1 MLGALLPA
9 CAAAQRPTTAPK
21 FTWYQTES
29 TLVLDVQCASPA
41 TLQQA
46 EGSLFSL
53 ACTTAKDDSALLEFE
68 LREPIV
74 QPSTCKPTGRKLH
87 CILTKHHDH
96 AYDRLSA
103 SVEAL
108 KGIAKVDYDH
118 WQELERWEPSTTQYS
133 VAHVKLLDSPAALEA
148 ARQQHEVVVLDVF
161 YPWCTSCE
169 SKRAAF
175 NFAAAAATLAAPTKA
190 FFGAVD
196 ALEQRELRSQLNASC
211 GWECTHLV
219 MRRGEPPATVQARG
233 DQEAE
238 ALLKELGAYMRPAL
252 PALETAE
259 QLAVFRAANP
269 VSVVGHLQAAETA
282 EYAQLEAAA
291 RALRV
296 RFSMGVLLGS
306 PLGDEQL
313 AAQGVHLLREAG
325 DGGRARLP
333 LAKMAGAN
341 LTQWIS
347 VHALDT
353 LVDYSWERRDLVER
367 LGLPCVSVFVDDEAS
382 GTDATPAPSYLADA
396 ARAVLSEVAAELRG
410 RVVFLILKR
419 STSSYMMEDYG
430 FGSTQPLPAVG
441 ISDSFD
447 YDAPKFGYQGELLAA
462 PLRAYVTDY
471 LADRLKPTIKSA
483 PPPDEDWQLGTPQT
497 VVGSTLE
504 AEVVASEMD
513 VLLCLHAPYSFEKL
527 NVTLHRLA
535 MVVAPATMAKVAT
548 MDTMSNFFDPAT
560 FGGTVEKYH
569 AEPVLMVW
577 SGKGEERS
585 MRKFKGKANLKTLL
599 PFLKKHSTSL
609 REHWPAVKRVL
620 DADNA
625 KLSAEKAAVAARVTQ
640 FKVTAE
646 AATPT
651 DVCCNGDGGVVKR
664 IITEGRGEVPPK
676 GSLIHAQCA
685 ATMPPP
691 LSPQPATPLPRT
703 SHKPP
708 HARYT
713 GRVFSTPGG
722 EASRLLEGPIFDSSR
737 DRDQPFEFTLGQGQV
752 RQTPYTPQTPCTPR
766 LAPPNG
772 VSFTWCERSQV
783 ISGWDRG
790 FASMRVGERALL
802 TLSPEYAYGGGGSG
816 KIPGSATLEFE
827 VELLSFRTPGHEKSE
842 L

>member
-1 MLGALLPA
+1 
-9 CAAAQRPTTAPK
+9 
-21 FTWYQTES
+21 
-29 TLVLDVQCASPA
+29 
-41 TLQQA
+41 
-46 EGSLFSL
+46 
-53 ACTTAKDDSALLEFE
+53 
-68 LREPIV
+68 
-74 QPSTCKPTGRKLH
+74 
-87 CILTKHHDH
+87 
-96 AYDRLSA
+96 
-103 SVEAL
+103 
-108 KGIAKVDYDH
+108 
-118 WQELERWEPSTTQYS
+118 
-133 VAHVKLLDSPAALEA
+133 
-148 ARQQHEVVVLDVF
+148 
-161 YPWCTSCE
+161 
-169 SKRAAF
+169 
-175 NFAAAAATLAAPTKA
+175 
-190 FFGAVD
+190 
-196 ALEQRELRSQLNASC
+196 
-211 GWECTHLV
+211 
-219 MRRGEPPATVQARG
+219 
-233 DQEAE
+233 
-238 ALLKELGAYMRPAL
+238 
-252 PALETAE
+252 
-259 QLAVFRAANP
+259 
-269 VSVVGHLQAAETA
+269 
-282 EYAQLEAAA
+282 
-291 RALRV
+291 
-296 RFSMGVLLGS
+296 
-306 PLGDEQL
+306 
-313 AAQGVHLLREAG
+313 
-325 DGGRARLP
+325 
-333 LAKMAGAN
+333 MAGAN

-367 LGLPCVSVFVDDEAS
+367 LGLPCISVFVDDEAS

-471 LADRLKPTIKSA
+471 LAGRLKPTIKSA
-483 PPPDEDWQLGTPQT
+483 PPPDEAWQLGTPQT

-527 NVTLHRLA
+527 NATLHRLA

-569 AEPVLMVW
+569 AEPVLVVW

-676 GSLIHAQCA
+676 GSLIHAQ
-685 ATMPPP
+685 
-691 LSPQPATPLPRT
+691 
-703 SHKPP
+703 
-708 HARYT
+708 YT

-752 RQTPYTPQTPCTPR
+752 
-766 LAPPNG
+766 
-772 VSFTWCERSQV
+772 

-802 TLSPEYAYGGGGSG
+802 TLSPEYAYGGEGSG
-816 KIPGSATLEFE
+816 KIPASATLEFE

>member
-1 MLGALLPA
+1 MLGALMPA
-9 CAAAQRPTTAPK
+9 CVAAQRPTTAPK

-53 ACTTAKDDSALLEFE
+53 ACTTAKGDSALLEFE
-68 LREPIV
+68 LREPVV
-74 QPSTCKPTGRKLH
+74 QPSSCKPTGRKLH
-87 CILTKHHDH
+87 CVLTKHHDH

-118 WQELERWEPSTTQYS
+118 WQELERWEPSATQYS
-133 VAHVKLLDSPAALEA
+133 VAHVKLLDSPAALDA

-161 YPWCTSCE
+161 YPWCTNCE
-169 SKRAAF
+169 SKRSAF
-175 NFAAAAATLAAPTKA
+175 NLAAAAATLAAPTKV

-196 ALEQRELRSQLNASC
+196 ALEQRELRSQLNAGC

-219 MRRGEPPATVQARG
+219 MRRGEPPVTVQARG
-233 DQEAE
+233 EQEAE

-252 PALETAE
+252 PSLETAE
-259 QLAVFRAANP
+259 QLAAFRAANL

-296 RFSMGVLLGS
+296 RFNMSVLLGS

-325 DGGRARLP
+325 DGGRAHLP
-333 LAKMAGAN
+333 LAKMAAKMAN

-367 LGLPCVSVFVDDEAS
+367 LGLPCVSIFVDDEAS

-396 ARAVLSEVAAELRG
+396 SRAVLSEVAAELRG
-410 RVVFLILKR
+410 RVVFLVLKR

-430 FGSTQPLPAVG
+430 FSSTQLMPAVG

-471 LADRLKPTIKSA
+471 LAGRLKPTFKSA
-483 PPPDEDWQLGTPQT
+483 PPPDEAWQLGTPQT

-513 VLLCLHAPYSFEKL
+513 VLLCLHAPYNFEKL
-527 NVTLHRLA
+527 NATLHRLA
-535 MVVAPATMAKVAT
+535 MVVAPAAMAKVAT
-548 MDTMSNFFDPAT
+548 METMSNFFDPAT

-577 SGKGEERS
+577 SGKGVERS

-609 REHWPAVKRVL
+609 REHWPAVKVVL

-625 KLSAEKAAVAARVTQ
+625 KLSAEKAAVAAKVTQ
-640 FKVTAE
+640 FKVTVE
-646 AATPT
+646 AAAPT

-664 IITEGRGEVPPK
+664 LITEGRGEMPPK

-691 LSPQPATPLPRT
+691 FVATACLATCHAPATR
-703 SHKPP
+703 HR
-708 HARYT
+708 RYT

-766 LAPPNG
+766 LGA
-772 VSFTWCERSQV
+772 SQWTFFHPV
-783 ISGWDRG
+783 RTAAGHQRMGPRVCLDASG
-790 FASMRVGERALL
+790 
-802 TLSPEYAYGGGGSG
+802 
-816 KIPGSATLEFE
+816 
-827 VELLSFRTPGHEKSE
+827 
-842 L
+842 